1 MTRPAGLPTNVFLHG
16 DAALLTQISGQCDD
30 LHRFV
35 AKDAATSERHVEV
48 AERLCQLSPR
58 LSSPRQPSCHS
69 SGSTGS
75 SDPDDRMLL
84 AELSSLH
91 SDVGHLAMNFMDGA
105 VMVDEQQIFAR
116 YHIGVAAKLQ
126 ARTVEPWVIDN
137 DAPVDGDNG
146 RNSTVAQLEP

>member
-1 MTRPAGLPTNVFLHG
+1 MGNPFHGPTLQDPQPHVILERP
-16 DAALLTQISGQCDD
+16 C
-30 LHRFV
+30 
-35 AKDAATSERHVEV
+35 
-48 AERLCQLSPR
+48 
-58 LSSPRQPSCHS
+58 
-69 SGSTGS
+69 TGS